1 MSPAAILSVAGIV
14 AFIGGVIL
22 AARASR
28 RLLVLRIVGGRIAS
42 ARGRAP
48 GDLLH
53 DVEDITERAGSEG
66 TIALVIDN
74 GQVVVHA
81 EGNMDPAVI
90 QRLRNVVG
98 RFTLPRLRGA
108 PRVKSR

>member
-1 MSPAAILSVAGIV
+1 MSPASLLALFGVLAFVAGTV
-14 AFIGGVIL
+14 L

-28 RLLVLRIVGGRIAS
+28 RLLVLRIARGRIVS

-53 DVEDITERAGSEG
+53 DVEDITERAGAEG
-66 TIALVIDN
+66 TIALVIEN

-81 EGNMDPAVI
+81 RGKMDEAVI

-98 RFTLPRLRGA
+98 RFTLARLRGA